1 MKTIGIIG
9 GLGPEATVD
18 YYNGIINAFKNESG
32 DLNYPEIIIYS
43 VNMSEF
49 IGLMKEKRY
58 DEAVDKV
65 VDKAE
70 SLERAGAEFI
80 AITANTPHM
89 LFDQI
94 QERSPLP
101 LISIVSATCEECI
114 RKRLKR
120 TGLMGTGF
128 TMNAAF
134 YPDVFNKRGI
144 EVILPDEGDKE
155 LINHKLFSEIELG
168 IFRDDTRELL
178 ISIIEKMKREQN
190 IDSMIL
196 GCTELPLILKENAYA
211 GIPMLNTT
219 QIHVNAIVKYCMG
232 KNDLI

>member
-18 YYNGIINAFKNESG
+18 YYSGIINAFKNESG

-94 QERSPLP
+94 QERSSLP
-101 LISIVSATCEECI
+101 LISIVGATCEECI
-114 RKRLKR
+114 GKGLQR

-128 TMNAAF
+128 TMNATF
-134 YPDVFNKRGI
+134 YPDVLSKSGI
-144 EVILPDEGDKE
+144 EVLMPDEDDKK
-155 LINHKLFSEIELG
+155 LINYKLFSEIELG

-196 GCTELPLILKENAYA
+196 GCTELPLILKENVYA

>member
-43 VNMSEF
+43 VNMLEF

-101 LISIVSATCEECI
+101 LISIVEATSEECI

-128 TMNAAF
+128 TMNATF
-134 YPDVFNKRGI
+134 YPDVFIKSGI
-144 EVILPDEGDKE
+144 EVIMPDEVDKK
-155 LINHKLFSEIELG
+155 LINYKLFSEIELG
-168 IFRDDTRELL
+168 IFRDDTREIL

-196 GCTELPLILKENAYA
+196 GCTELPLILKENVYA

-219 QIHVNAIVKYCMG
+219 QIHVNAIVRYCMG

>member
-18 YYNGIINAFKNESG
+18 YYTSIINSFKNEKG
-32 DLNYPEIIIYS
+32 DLLYPEVIIYS

-65 VDKAE
+65 VEKAE
-70 SLERAGAEFI
+70 SLHRAGAEFL

-89 LFDQI
+89 LFDRI
-94 QERSPLP
+94 SARSPLP
-101 LISIVSATCEECI
+101 LISIVEETGSEC
-114 RKRLKR
+114 LKR
-120 TGLMGTGF
+120 GFRKTGLMGTGF
-128 TMNAAF
+128 TMNATF
-134 YPDVFNKRGI
+134 YQDVFRRSGI
-144 EVILPDEGDKE
+144 EVILPDEADKQV
-155 LINHKLFSEIELG
+155 INQKLFSEIELG
-168 IFRDDTRELL
+168 IFRDDTRQLL
-178 ISIIEKMKREQN
+178 VSIIEKMINSDR

-196 GCTELPLILKENAYA
+196 GCTELPLILTEPNYA

-219 QIHVNAIVKYCMG
+219 KIHVNAIVKYCSE
-232 KNDLI
+232 